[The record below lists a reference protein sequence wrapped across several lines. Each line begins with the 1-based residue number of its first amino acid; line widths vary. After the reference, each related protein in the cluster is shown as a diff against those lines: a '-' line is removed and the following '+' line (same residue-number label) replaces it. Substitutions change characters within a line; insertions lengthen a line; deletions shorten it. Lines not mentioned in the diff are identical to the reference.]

1 MERDNSVYWSPSALV
16 GAMPVVAGV
25 CWSLSVA
32 FTIIGATTLTGH
44 LDAFDPIGLDTL
56 IRALVWAV
64 VVLFLLAGV
73 LSAREAGDFQA
84 GARNGAY
91 CGFVAGLL
99 VLVTILV
106 VRLVFARWLDDLPI
120 RYSYTTGLRNG
131 VAHVVYGVV
140 GGAALGALGG
150 ILALALPRREA

>member
-1 MERDNSVYWSPSALV
+1 MYWSPSALI
-16 GAMPVVAGV
+16 GAIPVVAGV
-25 CWSLSVA
+25 CWSLSIA
-32 FTIIGATTLTGH
+32 FTILGATHLTGH

-64 VVLFLLAGV
+64 VVLFLLAGA
-73 LSAREAGDFQA
+73 LSAREAGDFQS

-91 CGFVAGLL
+91 CGFIAGLL

-106 VRLVFARWLDDLPI
+106 LRLVFGAWLDDLAF
-120 RYSYTTGLRNG
+120 RYSYTTGLRSG
-131 VAHVVYGVV
+131 IGHVVYGVV

-150 ILALALPRREA
+150 ILALALPRREPA